1 MQTRATEIDFPLVVD
16 LDGTL
21 INSDLLFEGFI
32 LLLRKNPLYIFSCL
46 AWLFRGK
53 AYLKDSILSRVQ
65 IQAELL
71 PYNKELL
78 GFLKEEAGKGRKIIL
93 ATASPLSNALVVA
106 GIHPI
111 FYKVFGTEN
120 NINLKGKKKLN
131 ALVNEFGKSKFDY
144 IGDSLSDLK
153 IFESARYS
161 YLVNPTLILKFRANK
176 YSNVKETW
184 DFKQGSLKSWFKA
197 IRVYQWVK
205 NLLVFVPLITSH
217 SFYSIKVLTL
227 AVIAFTSFSL
237 VASAGYLINDLL
249 DINSDRAHP
258 TKRFRPLA
266 SGQISL
272 LSGFAFSIVLL
283 ALGFYLASKLNY
295 LFSIIVLLY
304 FFTSLSYSVFLK
316 RIVLYD
322 VFVLAVLYST
332 RVFAGGVAT
341 NIPLSSWLIAF
352 STFIFLSLAFIK
364 RYSELLRM
372 EGNDSLKERGRG
384 YLVEDIHLLQTM
396 GVVSGFVSV
405 VVFSLYLDS
414 PEVSRLYSN
423 PKILWITSLLFL
435 FWISRMWML
444 TVRDKMTDDPIIF
457 TLKDWISYLIFCF
470 VGICILL
477 SMYT

>member
-1 MQTRATEIDFPLVVD
+1 
-16 LDGTL
+16 
-21 INSDLLFEGFI
+21 
-32 LLLRKNPLYIFSCL
+32 
-46 AWLFRGK
+46 
-53 AYLKDSILSRVQ
+53 
-65 IQAELL
+65 
-71 PYNKELL
+71 
-78 GFLKEEAGKGRKIIL
+78 
-93 ATASPLSNALVVA
+93 
-106 GIHPI
+106 
-111 FYKVFGTEN
+111 
-120 NINLKGKKKLN
+120 
-131 ALVNEFGKSKFDY
+131 
-144 IGDSLSDLK
+144 
-153 IFESARYS
+153 
-161 YLVNPTLILKFRANK
+161 
-176 YSNVKETW
+176 
-184 DFKQGSLKSWFKA
+184 
-197 IRVYQWVK
+197 
-205 NLLVFVPLITSH
+205 
-217 SFYSIKVLTL
+217 
-227 AVIAFTSFSL
+227 
-237 VASAGYLINDLL
+237 LINDLL

-258 TKRFRPLA
+258 KKRFRALA

-272 LSGFAFSIVLL
+272 INGFAFSIVLL
-283 ALGFYLASKLNY
+283 ALGLYLASKLNY
-295 LFSIIVLLY
+295 LFSAIVLLY

-322 VFVLAVLYST
+322 VFTLAVLYSS

-364 RYSELLRM
+364 RYSELVRVDD
-372 EGNDSLKERGRG
+372 NDSLKDRGRG

-477 SMYT
+477 ATYT